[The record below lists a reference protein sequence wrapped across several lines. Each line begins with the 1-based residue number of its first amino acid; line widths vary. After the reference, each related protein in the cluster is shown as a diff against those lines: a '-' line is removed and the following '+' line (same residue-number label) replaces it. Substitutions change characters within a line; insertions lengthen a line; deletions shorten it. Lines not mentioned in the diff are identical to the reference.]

1 MVPGSNHAPWAAL
14 GMLVLVAGCSGNVR
28 EVVGEP
34 PQTGIDGLV
43 REASGVVVE
52 LALRNVNDEALELAA
67 IEIELTLDD
76 LTLTSGSRESPL
88 TVSARGREVV
98 RLSLPANEPALERL
112 DDLSDPGVASL
123 RWQLEVDL
131 TTDGGRKHNT
141 RTSGWLHPVPGQPG
155 RYR

>member
-1 MVPGSNHAPWAAL
+1 MVPRSNPAAWAAL

-34 PQTGIDGLV
+34 PQIGIDGLV

-67 IEIELTLDD
+67 IEIELTLDE
-76 LTLTSGSRESPL
+76 LTLAAGSRESPL

-98 RLSLPANEPALERL
+98 RLSLPANQPVLERL
-112 DDLSDPGVASL
+112 DELSGPGVASL
-123 RWQLEVDL
+123 RWQMEVDL
-131 TTDGGRKHNT
+131 TTGGGRKYKT
-141 RTSGWLHPVPGQPG
+141 QASGWLHPVPGQPR